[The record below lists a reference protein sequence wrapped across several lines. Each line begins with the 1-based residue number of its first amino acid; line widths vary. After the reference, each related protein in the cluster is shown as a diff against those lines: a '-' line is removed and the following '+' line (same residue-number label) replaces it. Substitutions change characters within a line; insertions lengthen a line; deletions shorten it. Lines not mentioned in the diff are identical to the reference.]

1 MENRGATS
9 SMLTTFFLAIALP
22 QKIKV
27 KVQAEVKKNQVFS
40 TLTLPACAALAG
52 QPPGLRKTGLTL
64 T

>member
-1 MENRGATS
+1 VQSDENRCHQKFSRTGK
-9 SMLTTFFLAIALP
+9 L

-40 TLTLPACAALAG
+40 TLTLPVCAAFAG
-52 QPPGLRKTGLTL
+52 QPQGPRKTSLTL